1 MILESA
7 NVLADHRGGGD
18 GHFFFPLFFFLLLGV
33 GLFFLLRRRRNGPI
47 GQGASARQVLDERFA
62 RGDID
67 RAEYEHRKA
76 VLDGKDDVPP
86 APPRTSTAVADP
98 PSDPPADPADGD
110 RT

>member
-7 NVLADHRGGGD
+7 NVLADHRGGD
-18 GHFFFPLFFFLLLGV
+18 GEFLFPFFLVLLLGLAAF
-33 GLFFLLRRRRNGPI
+33 LFFRRRRGGPV
-47 GQGASARQVLDERFA
+47 GRGASARQVLDERFA

-98 PSDPPADPADGD
+98 PDDPPADPAGGG